1 MKMAS
6 NKYNVLMYSY
16 ICWFELWVCHNYHLL
31 RLLYKPRQHLILLP
45 RTKLPSPHQFTAP
58 PILLSTV
65 KMAMMMMRHSSQ
77 SSPCH
82 HAISRRS
89 AAVELHRCSRRRR
102 PSPLTTTVALTR
114 RRSPAAVRC
123 FSLHSDSGGGGSAG
137 AGLVDEGMPVLR
149 QRISEIKAAA
159 AATEEEEEYSSREAP
174 PEWEEEEEEYS
185 VWETA
190 AGGGGGGD
198 GQLFH
203 VLGDF
208 LMRSR
213 PGVAVGIAVFL
224 MVSLPTSVFFAGCTR
239 LVVECQRLL
248 FNLTKC

>member
-1 MKMAS
+1 M
-6 NKYNVLMYSY
+6 
-16 ICWFELWVCHNYHLL
+16 
-31 RLLYKPRQHLILLP
+31 
-45 RTKLPSPHQFTAP
+45 
-58 PILLSTV
+58 
-65 KMAMMMMRHSSQ
+65 
-77 SSPCH
+77 
-82 HAISRRS
+82 
-89 AAVELHRCSRRRR
+89 
-102 PSPLTTTVALTR
+102 
-114 RRSPAAVRC
+114 
-123 FSLHSDSGGGGSAG
+123 
-137 AGLVDEGMPVLR
+137 DEGMPVLR